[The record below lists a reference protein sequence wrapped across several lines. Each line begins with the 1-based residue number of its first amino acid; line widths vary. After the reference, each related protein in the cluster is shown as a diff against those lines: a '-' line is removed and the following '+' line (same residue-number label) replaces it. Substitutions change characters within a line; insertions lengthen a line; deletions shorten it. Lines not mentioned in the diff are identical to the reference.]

1 MAADKLEAA
10 RAANKAKAGKA
21 YNKHGLREMREEG
34 NGLRGDDV
42 DAQVE
47 AAFQGMNLNCMDEQL
62 TLDAN
67 GYLMSGNGRGYGF

>member
-1 MAADKLEAA
+1 
-10 RAANKAKAGKA
+10 
-21 YNKHGLREMREEG
+21 MREEG
-34 NGLRGDDV
+34 NGLRVDDV
-42 DAQVE
+42 DSQVE